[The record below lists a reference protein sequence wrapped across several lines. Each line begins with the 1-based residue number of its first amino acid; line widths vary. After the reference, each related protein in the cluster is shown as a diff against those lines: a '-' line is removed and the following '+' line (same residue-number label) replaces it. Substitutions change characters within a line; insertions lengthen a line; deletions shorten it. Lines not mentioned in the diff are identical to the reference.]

1 MKNQNNT
8 DKSGLEKKIDD
19 ARLKRPDTC
28 GLFRKTDYNA
38 KINETEDKIPTV
50 TRLPTTAAFNDV
62 ENKISRFSDLVKKTD
77 YYAKITDSD
86 TKYFIVSR
94 YNIFTGE
101 ILNAKLK
108 KTDKLIINMIFLGL

>member
-50 TRLPTTAAFNDV
+50 TRLPTTAAFNV
-62 ENKISRFSDLVKKTD
+62 LKIRYPDLVILSKKQ
-77 YYAKITDSD
+77 
-86 TKYFIVSR
+86 
-94 YNIFTGE
+94 
-101 ILNAKLK
+101 
-108 KTDKLIINMIFLGL
+108 IIMQK